1 MVSDTATGATLRE
14 YLQSLL
20 TSFFPNRSAGK
31 AWEKF
36 HIVVRH
42 LRWIFMAYIKIG
54 NNSTL
59 EVPSNPTIGYIEG
72 DGIGPDISRASISV
86 INASL
91 EFAYG
96 GDRSIEWVKVLAGEE
111 ALNKTGKHLPQESLD
126 QLKKCVVSIK
136 GPLTTPIGQGFRSL
150 NVTLRQYFDL
160 YANIRPV
167 KYFPGV
173 PSPVKNPEKMN
184 MVIFR
189 ENTEDLY
196 MGIEFKYDSPEAA
209 KMREFLAANMD
220 VKLTD
225 DTGIGIKPISKFKS
239 SRLVRKAI
247 QFAIKN
253 KRRNVTLVHK
263 GNIMKYTEGAFK
275 EWGYQV
281 AANEFKDN
289 TVTEEEYLKDPD
301 NYRGKIVIKDRIT
314 DNMFQQVLTRTE
326 DYDVIAT
333 TNLNGDYLSDALS
346 AQVGGLGLAPGGNVG
361 DAYAIFE
368 AVHGT
373 APKYAGM
380 DVANPTSLML
390 SGAMMLR
397 HLEWDDAAD
406 VLENAILATYHDQ
419 KVTQDLARV
428 MNIKPLKC
436 SEFGQEIIK
445 RMKPVKN

>member
-1 MVSDTATGATLRE
+1 
-14 YLQSLL
+14 
-20 TSFFPNRSAGK
+20 
-31 AWEKF
+31 
-36 HIVVRH
+36 
-42 LRWIFMAYIKIG
+42 
-54 NNSTL
+54 
-59 EVPSNPTIGYIEG
+59 
-72 DGIGPDISRASISV
+72 
-86 INASL
+86 
-91 EFAYG
+91 
-96 GDRSIEWVKVLAGEE
+96 
-111 ALNKTGKHLPQESLD
+111 
-126 QLKKCVVSIK
+126 
-136 GPLTTPIGQGFRSL
+136 
-150 NVTLRQYFDL
+150 
-160 YANIRPV
+160 
-167 KYFPGV
+167 
-173 PSPVKNPEKMN
+173 
-184 MVIFR
+184 
-189 ENTEDLY
+189 
-196 MGIEFKYDSPEAA
+196 
-209 KMREFLAANMD
+209 MREFLAANMG

-247 QFAIKN
+247 QYAIKN
-253 KRRNVTLVHK
+253 KRKNVTLVHK

-380 DVANPTSLML
+380 DVANPTSLIL

-397 HLEWDDAAD
+397 HLEWDAAAD
-406 VLENAILATYHDQ
+406 VLESAILATYHDQ

>member
-20 TSFFPNRSAGK
+20 TSFFPNRSASK

>member
-1 MVSDTATGATLRE
+1 
-14 YLQSLL
+14 
-20 TSFFPNRSAGK
+20 
-31 AWEKF
+31 
-36 HIVVRH
+36 
-42 LRWIFMAYIKIG
+42 MAYIKIG

-72 DGIGPDISRASISV
+72 DGIGSDISKASISV

-111 ALNKTGKHLPQESLD
+111 ALSKTGKHLPQESLD
-126 QLKKCVVSIK
+126 QLKKCIVSIK

-196 MGIEFKYDSPEAA
+196 MGIEFKYDSPEAT
-209 KMREFLAANMD
+209 KLREFLAVNMG

-247 QFAIKN
+247 QYAIKN
-253 KRRNVTLVHK
+253 RRRNITLVHK

-275 EWGYQV
+275 DWGYQV
-281 AANEFKDN
+281 AANEFRDN

-380 DVANPTSLML
+380 DVANPTSLIL

-406 VLENAILATYHDQ
+406 VLESAILATYHDQ

-445 RMKPVKN
+445 RMKPVKK